1 MSNDTR
7 LDNLRNIGIMAHI
20 DAGKT
25 TTTERILY
33 YTGRSHRIGEVH
45 YGTATMDWM
54 VQEQERGIT
63 ITSAATTCF
72 WKDHQINIIDTPGHV
87 DFTVEVE
94 RSLRVLDGAVAVF
107 DAVAGVEAQSETV
120 WRQANRYRVPRICF
134 VNKMDRVGAD
144 LDRTVQMI
152 VDRLAGNPI
161 PLHVPIGFEDSFA
174 GVVDLI
180 HNEAIIWDGDD
191 KDAQITRGP
200 IPEELQDRVAEARE
214 KLMEAIAEA
223 DETVIETYLEKGE
236 LTVEE
241 MLTSLRRITLARKG
255 TPVLCGSAFKNKGVQ
270 LLLDAIIAFLP
281 SPKEVGAISGHS
293 LDESE
298 DLKREPTTDAPFSAL
313 VFKIMSDAYVGH
325 LAFIRVYSGTVTA
338 GDTVYNVAKGR
349 AERTGKFFEM
359 HANKREE
366 VKVLKAGDIAA
377 VAGFKNVVTGDT
389 ICDKDA
395 PILLERVS
403 FPEPV
408 IHIAIEPKTKADEDK
423 LKQTLERLALEDP
436 TFRVKID
443 SESGQ
448 TIISGMGEL
457 HLEILVDRMIRE
469 FNVAANVGKPQV
481 AYRETIKK
489 QARWEERFER
499 QMGGKGQ
506 FAQVTL
512 EVEPMERGKGL
523 VFENRLSSATLP
535 KEFVAAT
542 EQGVRTAMRSGVIA
556 GFDMVDM
563 KVSLVGGAFSET
575 DSTDVAFKICAS
587 GGLKKAAR
595 QAKPTILEPIMAVEV
610 VTPEEY
616 MGSIVGDL
624 NTRHGRVQSME
635 ARADSQI
642 VRAEVPLSQ
651 MFGYS
656 TALRS
661 VSQGRATYSMAFA
674 HYAEAPKE
682 IQEKYAPKQSVFG
695 EE

>member
-1 MSNDTR
+1 VSNDTR

-25 TTTERILY
+25 TTTERVLY

-144 LDRTVQMI
+144 LERTIQMI
-152 VDRLAGNPI
+152 IDRLEGNPI
-161 PLHVPIGFEDSFA
+161 PVHVPIGFEDSFA
-174 GVVDLI
+174 GVVDLV
-180 HNEAIIWDGDD
+180 HNEAVTWDGDD

-200 IPEELQDRVAEARE
+200 VPEELLDRVAEARE

-223 DETVIETYLEKGE
+223 DETVIETYLENGE

-241 MLTSLRRITLARKG
+241 MLTSLRRITLSRKG

-281 SPKEVGAISGHS
+281 SPKEVGAITGHS

-298 DLKREPTTDAPFSAL
+298 DLKREPNPDAPFSAL

-338 GDTVYNVAKGR
+338 GETVYNVAKGR
-349 AERTGKFFEM
+349 NERTGKFFEM

-481 AYRETIKK
+481 AFRETVKK

-512 EVEPMERGKGL
+512 EVEPLERGKGL
-523 VFENRLSSATLP
+523 VFVNRLDSATLP
-535 KEFVAAT
+535 KEFVAAA
-542 EQGVRTAMRSGVIA
+542 EEGVRTAMRSGVIA

-595 QAKPTILEPIMAVEV
+595 KAKPTILEPIMAVAV

-616 MGSIVGDL
+616 MGPIVGDL

-661 VSQGRATYSMAFA
+661 VSQGRATYSMEFA

>member
-1 MSNDTR
+1 MSNDIR

-72 WKDHQINIIDTPGHV
+72 WKEHQINIIDTPGHV

-120 WRQANRYRVPRICF
+120 WRQANRYHVPRICF

-144 LDRTVQMI
+144 YERTIQMI
-152 VDRLAGNPI
+152 IDRLAGNPLPI
-161 PLHVPIGFEDSFA
+161 HLPIGFEDSYA

-180 HNEAIIWDGDD
+180 TMEAVTWDGDD
-191 KDAQITRGP
+191 KDAVISRGP
-200 IPEELQDRVAEARE
+200 VPEDLQEQATAARE

-223 DETVIETYLEKGE
+223 DESVLETYLENGE
-236 LTVEE
+236 LTVDE
-241 MLTSLRRITLARKG
+241 MMTSLRRITLSRKG

-281 SPKEVGAISGHS
+281 SPKEVGAVKGHN
-293 LDESE
+293 LDETE
-298 DLKREPTTDAPFSAL
+298 DLTREPSPDEPFAAL

-325 LAFIRVYSGTVTA
+325 LAFLRVYSGTVTA
-338 GDTVYNVAKGR
+338 GQPVYNVAKGR
-349 AERTGKFFEM
+349 NERTGKFFEM

-389 ICDKDA
+389 ICDQNA

-403 FPEPV
+403 FPDPV
-408 IHIAIEPKTKADEDK
+408 IHIAIEPKTKADEEK

-436 TFRVKID
+436 TFQVKID
-443 SESGQ
+443 AESGQ

-481 AYRETIKK
+481 AYRETVKK
-489 QARWEERFER
+489 TARLEERFER
-499 QMGGKGQ
+499 QLTGKSQ
-506 FAQVTL
+506 FAQLTV
-512 EVEPMERGKGL
+512 EVSPRERGQGFS
-523 VFENRLSSATLP
+523 FENRLAAGKLP
-535 KEFVAAT
+535 AEFVKAA
-542 EQGVRTAMRSGVIA
+542 EEGVRTAMRSGVIA
-556 GFDMVDM
+556 GFDMVDLN
-563 KVSLVGGAFSET
+563 VALVDGAYSET
-575 DSTDVAFKICAS
+575 DSTDIAFKVCAS
-587 GGLKKAAR
+587 GALKKAAR
-595 QAKPTILEPIMAVEV
+595 QAKPVILEPVMAVEV
-610 VTPEEY
+610 VTPEDY
-616 MGSIVGDL
+616 MGAIVGDL
-624 NTRHGRVQSME
+624 NTRYGRVQSME
-635 ARADSQI
+635 TRADSQV

-661 VSQGRATYSMAFA
+661 VSQGRATYSMEFA